1 MNEFRQTVQ
10 RGAVSKEDVVNLRK
24 SYKVCVCYFIPLS
37 LFCLNLAFFIF
48 QIGNG
53 AGYK

>member
-24 SYKVCVCYFIPLS
+24 SYKVCVCYFIHLS
-37 LFCLNLAFFIF
+37 LFCLKFSLFHFSNRKWGWI
-48 QIGNG
+48 
-53 AGYK
+53 